1 MTTPTGQAV
10 ALAAPAPHRAISV
23 FSSEADFAA
32 GQRLCKALTSSNLV
46 PVSYQGEQNM
56 GNALIALDMANR
68 MQIPPIMV
76 MQNLNVIEGRPAW
89 ASQFII
95 AALNACGLFSPIRFR
110 KANLG
115 QQEVSKTE
123 WTGPKGARQSRIVKS
138 TIINKECTAYAV
150 EKATGETLE
159 GPTVSIAMAVAE
171 GWYFRAGS
179 KWQTMEDLML
189 MYRSAA
195 FFGRLYAPHLLNGM
209 STADE
214 ALDLA
219 EIRDITPAAEP
230 AAEVTAKPEGRPRGV
245 HAAMAAAKAAD
256 KPKEKAKPA
265 GKVIE
270 AVAEELP
277 AHDADGVILEDEG
290 DVDGDADRAA
300 NADDVFGTGED
311 DDDNYDPS

>member
-1 MTTPTGQAV
+1 MATSNNLVVQQA
-10 ALAAPAPHRAISV
+10 APHRAISV

-110 KANLG
+110 KVNLG
-115 QQEVSKTE
+115 QTEVSKTE
-123 WTGPKGARQSRIVKS
+123 WSGPKGARQSKIVKA
-138 TIINKECTAYAV
+138 TITNKECTAYAV
-150 EKATGETLE
+150 EKATGEVLE

-171 GWYFRAGS
+171 GWYFRTGS

-195 FFGRLYAPHLLNGM
+195 FFGRLYAPHILNGM

-214 ALDLA
+214 AMDLA
-219 EIRDITPAAEP
+219 EIKDITPAAETV
-230 AAEVTAKPEGRPRGV
+230 AAASEGKPEGRPRGV

-277 AHDADGVILEDEG
+277 AHDADGVILEDEE

-300 NADDVFGTGED
+300 EADDVFGTED
-311 DDDNYDPS
+311 DDFGPGA

>member
-1 MTTPTGQAV
+1 MTTGQAV
-10 ALAAPAPHRAISV
+10 ALATPPSHRAISV

-46 PVSYQGEQNM
+46 PAAYQGEGNM

-76 MQNLNVIEGRPAW
+76 MQNLNVIEGRPSW

-110 KANLG
+110 KVNLG

-123 WTGPKGARQSRIVKS
+123 WTGPKGARQSRIVKA
-138 TIINKECTAYAV
+138 TVINKECTAYAV
-150 EKATGETLE
+150 EKATGEVLE

-171 GWYFRAGS
+171 GWYFRPGS
-179 KWQTMEDLML
+179 KWVTMDDLML

-195 FFGRLYAPHLLNGM
+195 FFGRLYAPHILNGM

-214 ALDLA
+214 AMDMA
-219 EIRDITPAAEP
+219 EIKDITPKAETVAAET
-230 AAEVTAKPEGRPRGV
+230 ETKPEGRPKGV

-256 KPKEKAKPA
+256 KPKPA
-265 GKVIE
+265 PTVIE
-270 AVAEELP
+270 AVADELP
-277 AHDADGVILEDEG
+277 AHDEDGVLLEVGEGNAGGADG
-290 DVDGDADRAA
+290 
-300 NADDVFGTGED
+300 ADDVFGTDD
-311 DDDNYDPS
+311 DDDNYDPA

>member
-1 MTTPTGQAV
+1 MTTSTAV
-10 ALAAPAPHRAISV
+10 AVAQPQAHRAISV

-89 ASQFII
+89 ASQFVI

-123 WTGPKGARQSRIVKS
+123 WSGPKGNRTSRIVKA

-150 EKATGETLE
+150 EKATGEVLE

-179 KWQTMEDLML
+179 KWQTMDDLML

-195 FFGRLYAPHLLNGM
+195 FFGRLYAPHILNGM

-214 ALDLA
+214 AIDLA
-219 EIRDITPAAEP
+219 EIKDITPAAEVADA
-230 AAEVTAKPEGRPRGV
+230 AAEGKPEGRPRGV

-256 KPKEKAKPA
+256 KPKAARTKPA
-265 GKVIE
+265 AAPVIE
-270 AVAEELP
+270 AVAEVIP
-277 AHDADGVILEDEG
+277 HDEDGVILD
-290 DVDGDADRAA
+290 DDPDGDAERGAGA
-300 NADDVFGTGED
+300 GDVFGVDED
-311 DDDNYDPS
+311 DDDFNPA

>member
-1 MTTPTGQAV
+1 MTTGQAV
-10 ALAAPAPHRAISV
+10 ALATPPSHRAISV

-46 PVSYQGEQNM
+46 PAAYQGEGNM

-76 MQNLNVIEGRPAW
+76 MQNLNVIEGRPSW

-110 KANLG
+110 KVNLG

-123 WTGPKGARQSRIVKS
+123 WTGPKGARQSRIVKA
-138 TIINKECTAYAV
+138 TVINKECTAYAV
-150 EKATGETLE
+150 EKATGEVLE

-171 GWYFRAGS
+171 GWYFRPGS
-179 KWQTMEDLML
+179 KWVTMDDLML

-195 FFGRLYAPHLLNGM
+195 FFGRLYAPHILNGM

-214 ALDLA
+214 AMDMA
-219 EIRDITPAAEP
+219 EIKDITPKAETVAAET
-230 AAEVTAKPEGRPRGV
+230 ETKPEGRPKGV

-256 KPKEKAKPA
+256 KPKAKAKPA
-265 GKVIE
+265 PTVIE
-270 AVAEELP
+270 AVADELP
-277 AHDADGVILEDEG
+277 AHDEDGVLLEDGEGNAGSADG
-290 DVDGDADRAA
+290 
-300 NADDVFGTGED
+300 ADDVFGTDD
-311 DDDNYDPS
+311 DDDNYDPA